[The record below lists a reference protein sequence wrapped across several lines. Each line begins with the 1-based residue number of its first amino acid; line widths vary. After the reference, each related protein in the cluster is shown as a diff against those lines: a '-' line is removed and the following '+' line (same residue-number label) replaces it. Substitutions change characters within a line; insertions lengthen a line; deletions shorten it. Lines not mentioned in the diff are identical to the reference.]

1 MDLAMRARPFA
12 SIACSVMLGALLACA
27 AAPARAQFIDVIP
40 DGGSP
45 RYLPLPPGGSTTF
58 SFALRNPGTLVVEGD
73 VGGELQGPAAA
84 FGDYTFVAQQPS
96 LCGTPVLEPRT
107 GYAVLRFPLTA
118 LAPGETRACAYTVQ
132 RAPGST
138 SDLGFRTCW
147 LPLQGRPGTPF
158 CGRVARLGTLPDL
171 ELALDTL
178 GPAGDGVTL
187 LRLRLLNRAPV
198 DVAGRVATTG
208 CYEFDGGPAEPTRFD
223 IDGNLPGG
231 CPAATGFGCLGGT
244 GTAYSER
251 AFQLGPVAAGGSSA
265 CLLRVRTLREN
276 GLPQVRLL
284 LQGDAVTLPAGAVG
298 FDPMRER
305 ETVWVGVGL
314 PGAEPVPLGTAVP
327 GAIALLLLAGGLGA
341 VRARM
346 RQAQSA

>member
-1 MDLAMRARPFA
+1 MPARPRS
-12 SIACSVMLGALLACA
+12 SIACAALLGVLLTCA
-27 AAPARAQFIDVIP
+27 AAPAQAQAQFIDVVP
-40 DGGSP
+40 VGGSP
-45 RYLPLPPGGSTTF
+45 RYVPLPAGGSATF
-58 SFALRNPGTLVVEGD
+58 AFALSNPGTLVVEGD
-73 VGGELQGPAAA
+73 VGGELQVPPGAV
-84 FGDYTFVAQQPS
+84 GEYTFVAQQPS

-118 LAPGETRACAYTVQ
+118 LAPGETRTCAYTVQ

-198 DVAGRVATTG
+198 DVAGRVATTS
-208 CYEFDGGPAEPTRFD
+208 CYEFEGGPAEPTRFD

-231 CPAATGFGCLGGT
+231 CPAATSSGCLGGT
-244 GTAYSER
+244 GTAYRER
-251 AFQLGPVAAGGSSA
+251 AFRLGPVAAGGGSS
-265 CLLRVRTLREN
+265 CLLRVRALREN
-276 GLPQVRLL
+276 GLPQVRLF
-284 LQGDAVTLPAGAVG
+284 LQGDTVTLPAGAVG
-298 FDPMRER
+298 FDPVRER
-305 ETVWVGVGL
+305 EAVWVGLGL
-314 PGAEPVPLGTAVP
+314 PGAEPVPLGAAVP
-327 GAIALLLLAGGLGA
+327 VALSLLLLAGGLRA
-341 VRARM
+341 VRARL